1 MRCYVINSG
10 RNDSLMIYDLQKASM
25 WKRISAFLFDNI
37 LLLVAI
43 VGIAAL
49 LSTMLGYDKHSNT
62 LNAAYE
68 KYATQYG
75 LDVDKDY
82 DAMTEAEK
90 AKYVAAYES
99 VLEALTA
106 DEEAMYAYSM
116 MVNLMLVILSGA
128 ILLAMFIFEFA
139 VPMLFGN
146 GQTLG
151 KKIFGIAIMRTDG
164 VKVSGP
170 LMFIRTILGKF
181 TIETMIPVIILFMMF
196 LGTIGIIGPFIIM
209 VLLVLQCIML
219 VMSKSGRLIHD
230 YLAKTV
236 AVDMSSQMIFDTV
249 EEMLEYKKSVAAEKA
264 VMKDY

>member
-10 RNDSLMIYDLQKASM
+10 RNDSLMIYDLQKAGM

-68 KYATQYG
+68 KYETQYG
-75 LDVDKDY
+75 ITFNTTQEQY
-82 DAMTEAEK
+82 NAMTEAEK
-90 AKYVAAYES
+90 ANYDAAY
-99 VLEALTA
+99 EALTA

-196 LGTIGIIGPFIIM
+196 LGSIGIIGPFIFM

-264 VMKDY
+264 AKQDY

>member
-10 RNDSLMIYDLQKASM
+10 RNDSLMIYDLQKAGM

-43 VGIAAL
+43 VGIMAL
-49 LSTMLGYDKHSNT
+49 LSTMLGYDKYSDT

-68 KYATQYG
+68 KYETQYG
-75 LDVDKDY
+75 ITFNTTQEQY
-82 DAMTEAEK
+82 NAMTEAEK
-90 AKYVAAYES
+90 ANYDAAY
-99 VLEALTA
+99 EALTA

-196 LGTIGIIGPFIIM
+196 LGTIGIIGPFIFI

-249 EEMLEYKKSVAAEKA
+249 EDMVEYKKSVAAEKA
-264 VMKDY
+264 AKQDY

>member
-10 RNDSLMIYDLQKASM
+10 RNDSLMIYDLQKAGM

-68 KYATQYG
+68 KYETQYG
-75 LDVDKDY
+75 ITFNTTQEQY
-82 DAMTEAEK
+82 NAMTEAEK
-90 AKYVAAYES
+90 ANYDAAY
-99 VLEALTA
+99 EALTA

-196 LGTIGIIGPFIIM
+196 LGTIGIIGRFFFI

-249 EEMLEYKKSVAAEKA
+249 EDMVEYKKSVAAEKA
-264 VMKDY
+264 AKQDY

>member
-1 MRCYVINSG
+1 
-10 RNDSLMIYDLQKASM
+10 MIYDLQKAGM
-25 WKRISAFLFDNI
+25 WKRISAYLFDNI

-68 KYATQYG
+68 KYETQYG
-75 LDVDKDY
+75 ITFNTTQEQY
-82 DAMTEAEK
+82 NAMTEAEK
-90 AKYVAAYES
+90 ANYDAAY
-99 VLEALTA
+99 EALTA

-196 LGTIGIIGPFIIM
+196 LGSIGIIGPFIFM

-264 VMKDY
+264 AKQDY

>member
-10 RNDSLMIYDLQKASM
+10 RNDSLMIYDLQKAGM

-43 VGIAAL
+43 VGIMAL

-68 KYATQYG
+68 KYETQYG
-75 LDVDKDY
+75 ITFNTTQEQY
-82 DAMTEAEK
+82 NAMTEAEK
-90 AKYVAAYES
+90 ANYDAAY
-99 VLEALTA
+99 EALTA

-196 LGTIGIIGPFIIM
+196 LGSIGIIGPFIFM

-264 VMKDY
+264 AKQDY

>member
-10 RNDSLMIYDLQKASM
+10 RNDSLMIYDLQKAGM

-43 VGIAAL
+43 LGIALL

-68 KYATQYG
+68 KYETQYG
-75 LDVDKDY
+75 ITFNTTQEQY
-82 DAMTEAEK
+82 NAMTEAEK
-90 AKYVAAYES
+90 ANYDAAY
-99 VLEALTA
+99 EALTA

-196 LGTIGIIGPFIIM
+196 LGTIGIIGPFIFI

-249 EEMLEYKKSVAAEKA
+249 EEMLEFKKSVAAEKA
-264 VMKDY
+264 AKQDY

>member
-10 RNDSLMIYDLQKASM
+10 RNDSLMIYDLQKAGM

-62 LNAAYE
+62 LDAAYE
-68 KYATQYG
+68 KYETQYG
-75 LDVDKDY
+75 ITFNTTQEQY
-82 DAMTEAEK
+82 NAMTEAEK
-90 AKYVAAYES
+90 ANYDAAY
-99 VLEALTA
+99 EALTA

-196 LGTIGIIGPFIIM
+196 LGSIGIIGPFIFM

-264 VMKDY
+264 AKQDY

>member
-1 MRCYVINSG
+1 
-10 RNDSLMIYDLQKASM
+10 MIYDLQKAGM

-68 KYATQYG
+68 KYETQYG
-75 LDVDKDY
+75 ITFNTTEEQY
-82 DAMTEAEK
+82 NAMTEAEK
-90 AKYVAAYES
+90 ANYDAAY
-99 VLEALTA
+99 EALTA

-181 TIETMIPVIILFMMF
+181 TVETMIPVIILFMMF

-209 VLLVLQCIML
+209 VLLALQCIML

-236 AVDMSSQMIFDTV
+236 AVDMSSQMIFRTTED
-249 EEMLEYKKSVAAEKA
+249 LIAYKKRIAAEQA
-264 VMKDY
+264 ARQVY

>member
-1 MRCYVINSG
+1 
-10 RNDSLMIYDLQKASM
+10 MIYDLQKASM

-62 LNAAYE
+62 LDAAYE
-68 KYATQYG
+68 KYETQYG
-75 LDVDKDY
+75 ITFNTTQEQY
-82 DAMTEAEK
+82 NAMTEAEK
-90 AKYVAAYES
+90 ANYDAAYD
-99 VLEALTA
+99 ALTA

-151 KKIFGIAIMRTDG
+151 KKIFGIAVMRTDG

-181 TIETMIPVIILFMMF
+181 TVETMIPVIILFMMF
-196 LGTIGIIGPFIIM
+196 LGTIGIIGPFIFM

-219 VMSKSGRLIHD
+219 VMSRSGRLIHD

-249 EEMLEYKKSVAAEKA
+249 EDMVEYKKSVAAEKA
-264 VMKDY
+264 AKQDY